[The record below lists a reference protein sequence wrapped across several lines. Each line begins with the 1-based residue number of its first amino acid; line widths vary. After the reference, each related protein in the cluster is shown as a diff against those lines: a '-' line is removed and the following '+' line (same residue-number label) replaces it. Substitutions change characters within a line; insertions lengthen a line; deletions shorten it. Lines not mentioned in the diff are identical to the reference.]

1 MSKGAFINYVFS
13 IQEKGVLRFATS
25 ANIGR
30 GFLNTV
36 KLYIL
41 ELFGTILGGIGAF
54 MRSQN
59 LIIM

>member
-36 KLYIL
+36 TLYIL
-41 ELFGTILGGIGAF
+41 ELFGTIPSHLEESVPSCGPKI
-54 MRSQN
+54 
-59 LIIM
+59 